1 MISTPTVSIGEP
13 ATCTRPNTT
22 PVASTPHTT
31 PIFSRRTPNTK
42 PRKKNSSASGATNA
56 SSRP

>member
-13 ATCTRPNTT
+13 ATCTTPNTS
-22 PVASTPHTT
+22 PVASTPQIV

-42 PRKKNSSASGATNA
+42 PRKKNSSASGATNV